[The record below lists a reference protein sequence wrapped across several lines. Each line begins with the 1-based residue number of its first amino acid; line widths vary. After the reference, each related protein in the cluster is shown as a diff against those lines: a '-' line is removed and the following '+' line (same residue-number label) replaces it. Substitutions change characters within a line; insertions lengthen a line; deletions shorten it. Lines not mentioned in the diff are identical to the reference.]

1 MSLVENCHWE
11 LCPCK
16 GGPSAPAC
24 SGFGLDKGIA
34 PSIVAH
40 HSVNEQGAGQNLR
53 GTRSLFKRGKKDS
66 P

>member
-1 MSLVENCHWE
+1 MARVKAAASDGPLTLVENCHWE

-40 HSVNEQGAGQNLR
+40 HSVNEQEQA
-53 GTRSLFKRGKKDS
+53 KI
-66 P
+66 